1 MRLSSLSKS
10 QLLEYARL
18 RAMKKT
24 EQMNVKVSPIEKKR
38 YSELANEL
46 NTTESELI
54 RQGAYKSLYYFT
66 GIKEER
72 DEV

>member
-1 MRLSSLSKS
+1 MRLSSLTKD

-24 EQMNVKVSPIEKKR
+24 EQINVKCSPIEKRR
-38 YSELANEL
+38 YHELAEEL
-46 NTTESELI
+46 NTTTSEVI
-54 RQGAYKSLYYFT
+54 RQGAYKSLYYFN
-66 GIKEER
+66 GIKQTR

>member
-54 RQGAYKSLYYFT
+54 RQGAYKSLYYFN
-66 GIKEER
+66 GIKQTR